1 MIISLSGPTFVLY
14 WINSHSH
21 SLYGENLDHV
31 TSALAPAIIA
41 LIACSFIAEVL
52 AGVFRGCIHA
62 SVVCFLADREMFMEN
77 QRYTGAD
84 LLSQSHYTNR
94 SANNISM
101 TGVIDDKSMVREKEK
116 DFEEVNPASYSIT
129 DFEPPVR
136 VVNINDTSF
145 PEDRIRNNSPIDE
158 IIRKE
163 SKPILMYV

>member
-21 SLYGENLDHV
+21 SLNGENLEHV

-41 LIACSFIAEVL
+41 HLACSFIAQVL

-84 LLSQSHYTNR
+84 VLSNYTNR
-94 SANNISM
+94 SKNISM
-101 TGVIDDKSMVREKEK
+101 TGVVDDKSILGKKENE
-116 DFEEVNPASYSIT
+116 FEEVNPISYWQA
-129 DFEPPVR
+129 D
-136 VVNINDTSF
+136 
-145 PEDRIRNNSPIDE
+145 
-158 IIRKE
+158 
-163 SKPILMYV
+163 L